1 MPKDKAISDQAFS
14 SIQRKISNRGASH
27 YNLICLA
34 KTHYFYFNDNYINP
48 FKGILLHTR
57 PCACAPILNNF
68 HRNSR
73 IVRTHGRHSIV
84 FDMVNNW
91 FFVEN
96 VCLHHVE
103 HFLEACCTSDDTNQ
117 CPGRYLALML
127 ERKGGKLRSQFLPT
141 LAPYLLLFALQ
152 VGARRNP

>member
-14 SIQRKISNRGASH
+14 SIQRKISNRGALH

-103 HFLEACCTSDDTNQ
+103 HFLWGNPNHISVLIIFNS
-117 CPGRYLALML
+117 PRMSNS
-127 ERKGGKLRSQFLPT
+127 KLVT
-141 LAPYLLLFALQ
+141 LNLHTISHSKFVFVLVPLLRQDLD
-152 VGARRNP
+152 